1 MADNIN
7 RTNGGYDV
15 RKYIAELIGTMALVF
30 FGCGAAV
37 LAGRFIG
44 FLGIAFAFGMVL
56 LVLVYSIGPISGCHV
71 NPAVTLA
78 MLAARK
84 ISARDAMLYIVVQC
98 IGAVIGAELLFWI
111 ALGLPGY
118 KVGING
124 LGQNGYDLFSP
135 GLYTLQAGIVAETVL
150 TFFFLL
156 AIFGATS
163 KEAPKGFAGIGI
175 GFSLFIVH
183 LVGIPV
189 TGTSVNPA
197 RSLGPA
203 LVLAANGAGDALNQ
217 LWVFW
222 LAPIIG
228 AVLAAAVWVLVL
240 SPDGTAP
247 PEPKAG
253 APARKIKVREIPQKK
268 AAIKRKLVDKD
279 QDLDEDYDED
289 EDAVAE
295 AGEAEDGGEDRKS
308 ATEHSYVADRKAAK
322 KASDEK
328 VRAAAD
334 RAESEEDEDEYD
346 EDEEEQKDEENVVNY
361 EENATQG
368 RKG

>member
-1 MADNIN
+1 MAKDN
-7 RTNGGYDV
+7 TTGNGQYDA
-15 RKYIAELIGTMALVF
+15 RKYVAELIGTMALVF

-37 LAGRFIG
+37 LAGRYIG
-44 FLGIAFAFGMVL
+44 FLGISFAFGMVL

-84 ISARDAMLYIVVQC
+84 ISLRDALLYIVVQC

-118 KVGING
+118 KIGLNG
-124 LGQNGYDLFSP
+124 LGQNGFDAFSP
-135 GLYTLQAGIVAETVL
+135 GLYTLQAGLVAETVL

-203 LVLAANGAGDALNQ
+203 LVLAANGSWDALNQ
-217 LWVFW
+217 VWAFW
-222 LAPIIG
+222 LAPIVG
-228 AVLAAAVWVLVL
+228 AIIAAAVWVLVL
-240 SPDGTAP
+240 SPGGTAP
-247 PEPKAG
+247 AAPEEP
-253 APARKIKVREIPQKK
+253 RKIKVK
-268 AAIKRKLVDKD
+268 
-279 QDLDEDYDED
+279 
-289 EDAVAE
+289 E
-295 AGEAEDGGEDRKS
+295 APVKPAP
-308 ATEHSYVADRKAAK
+308 
-322 KASDEK
+322 K
-328 VRAAAD
+328 VKPP
-334 RAESEEDEDEYD
+334 ETKPEPEED
-346 EDEEEQKDEENVVNY
+346 DEEEEEDLEDDEDDEE
-361 EENATQG
+361 EEDLEEEPA
-368 RKG
+368 KGKTKNRR

>member
-1 MADNIN
+1 MASNSNTTD
-7 RTNGGYDV
+7 GGYDV
-15 RKYIAELIGTMALVF
+15 RKYIAELVGTMALVF

-84 ISARDAMLYIVVQC
+84 ISARDTLIYIVVQC

-124 LGQNGYDLFSP
+124 LGQNGFDAFSP

-163 KEAPKGFAGIGI
+163 KEAPKGFAGTGI

-203 LVLAANGAGDALNQ
+203 LVLAVNGAGDALNQ

-228 AVLAAAVWVLVL
+228 AILAAAVWVLVL
-240 SPDGTAP
+240 SPEGTAP
-247 PEPKAG
+247 PEPRAG
-253 APARKIKVREIPQKK
+253 APARKIKVK
-268 AAIKRKLVDKD
+268 
-279 QDLDEDYDED
+279 
-289 EDAVAE
+289 E
-295 AGEAEDGGEDRKS
+295 A
-308 ATEHSYVADRKAAK
+308 AAK
-322 KASDEK
+322 GPAVKALPKKEGPAK
-328 VRAAAD
+328 RAPVEEEEVD
-334 RAESEEDEDEYD
+334 LEDDGDEEDLEDDDD
-346 EDEEEQKDEENVVNY
+346 EDEEDDGDEEDL
-361 EENATQG
+361 EEDGDAKP
-368 RKG
+368 KGKPTKRR